1 MNKKPLHIKCITEP
15 AREALLKWIEDRR
28 EKRARKNDLADI
40 IANEFEVF
48 KEHAHSNKC
57 VHNRN
62 SWRRN
67 DKISNREYKFE
78 ECMGKGDE
86 EEETNEEPVDLD
98 KAYRLLQSMKPIEIP
113 VTRPSGRPPPNKG
126 RNRLLNA
133 RFLLNQQ
140 KGITGAHLRKKKTQT
155 TQQKKERGWGRG
167 GKTKKRKKIKR
178 KTRRKRN

>member
-28 EKRARKNDLADI
+28 KKRERKNDLADI

-57 VHNRN
+57 VHKRN
-62 SWRRN
+62 SWRMGDG
-67 DKISNREYKFE
+67 DKEYKFE

-86 EEETNEEPVDLD
+86 EPVDLD
-98 KAYRLLQSMKPIEIP
+98 EAGRFLQSIKPIEIP
-113 VTRPSGRPPPNKG
+113 VPPPSGRPPPNKG
-126 RNRLLNA
+126 RNRLNA
-133 RFLLNQQ
+133 QILLKKQRG
-140 KGITGAHLRKKKTQT
+140 KKGAHLRKNIRET
-155 TQQKKERGWGRG
+155 TEQKNERGWIRG